1 MKVEMNDTVKVH
13 YTGAF
18 KNGDVFDS
26 SQGGSPLEFKLG
38 AGQIIPG
45 FEKAVVGMEK
55 GDAKKVTIEPAE
67 AYGDVREE
75 LKQQVSKDVMPEG
88 LNPEVG
94 MQLMSTLPNGQEIP
108 VTIADVTD
116 THVTVDANH
125 QLAGKTLVFDIEL
138 VEIIK

>member
-13 YTGAF
+13 YTGSF
-18 KNGDVFDS
+18 ENGDVFDS
-26 SQGGSPLEFKLG
+26 SQGGTPLEFTLG

-55 GDAKKVTIEPAE
+55 GDAKKVTIAPED
-67 AYGDVREE
+67 AYGEVREE
-75 LKQQVSKDVMPEG
+75 LKQQVSKEVMPEG

-108 VTIADVTD
+108 VTIAEVTE

-138 VEIIK
+138 VEIVK

>member
-13 YTGAF
+13 YTGSF
-18 KNGDVFDS
+18 ENGDVFDS
-26 SQGGSPLEFKLG
+26 SQGGSPLEFTLG

-55 GDAKKVTIEPAE
+55 GEAKKVTIAPED
-67 AYGDVREE
+67 AYGEVREE
-75 LKQQVSKDVMPEG
+75 LKQQVSKEVMPEG

-108 VTIADVTD
+108 VTIAEVTE

-125 QLAGKTLVFDIEL
+125 QLAGKTLVFDIEV
-138 VEIIK
+138 VEIVK